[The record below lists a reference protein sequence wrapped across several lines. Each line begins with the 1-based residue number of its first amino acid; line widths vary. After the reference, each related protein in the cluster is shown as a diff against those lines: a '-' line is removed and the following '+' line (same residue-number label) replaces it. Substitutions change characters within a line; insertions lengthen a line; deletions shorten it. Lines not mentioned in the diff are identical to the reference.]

1 MNMSAKKILAA
12 RDPDLRIDL
21 LRGFATWFLFLDHIP
36 HNIVN
41 LVTLRNYGFSGATD
55 VFVFIAGY
63 SAALMFGKMALERG
77 MVVTT
82 TRILRRVWQLYAAYL
97 VLFVIYID
105 VISNVAAQYANTEL
119 FSEYN
124 VTGIVDHP
132 IRTLMY
138 GVMLVARP
146 ANLDVLQ
153 LFVALMAVFPL
164 LLWGMLRRPNIT
176 LAVSVAVYA
185 AARFFGFSLP
195 TLPGGTWYFN
205 PFCWQLLAVLGALF
219 ALNGNKATSAAH
231 RVPLLHIAAEAY
243 LLFALAVMVAAHVPS
258 IAAVMSNFGFDP
270 FSPTDKEDLALYR
283 VVHLLALALLFT
295 YWVPRD
301 WPVLRSRLLQPVMK
315 CGDEWLTSF
324 CVGVFLSFA
333 AHMTLITGPNS
344 VVMQILVSAIGIA
357 TMTAVAY
364 YISWSRRQDLASVLR
379 AKA

>member
-12 RDPDLRIDL
+12 PDRDLRVDL

-36 HNIVN
+36 QNAVN
-41 LVTLRNYGFSGATD
+41 VVTLRNYGFAGAAD
-55 VFVFIAGY
+55 VFVFVAGY
-63 SAALMFGKMALERG
+63 AAALTFGRMALERG
-77 MVVTT
+77 MVVTS

-97 VLFVIYID
+97 VLFVIYVE
-105 VISNVAAQYANTEL
+105 VISNVAAQSANTEL
-119 FSEYN
+119 FDEYN

-132 IRTLMY
+132 IRTLMH
-138 GVMLVARP
+138 GLMLMARP
-146 ANLDVLQ
+146 LNLDVLQ
-153 LFVALMAVFPL
+153 LFVALMAAFPL
-164 LLWGMLRRPNIT
+164 VLWGMLRRPNFT

-185 AARFFGFSLP
+185 AARIFDFNLP
-195 TLPGGTWYFN
+195 TFPSGTWYFN
-205 PFCWQLLAVLGALF
+205 PFCWQLLAVLGAWF
-219 ALNGNKATSAAH
+219 AVNGNKVTAAAH
-231 RVPLLHIAAEAY
+231 RVPLLLIAAEAY
-243 LLFALAVMVAAHVPS
+243 LLFAAAVMIAAHVPS

-270 FSPTDKEDLALYR
+270 FSASDKEDLALYR

-333 AHMTLITGPNS
+333 AHMALITGPNS
-344 VVMQILVSAIGIA
+344 VVMQVLVSAIGIA

-364 YISWSRRQDLASVLR
+364 YISWSRRQDRVPVVR

>member
-1 MNMSAKKILAA
+1 MNMSTKKVLAA
-12 RDPDLRIDL
+12 RDRDLRVDL

-36 HNIVN
+36 HNVVN
-41 LVTLRNYGFSGATD
+41 ILTLRNYGFAGATD

-63 SAALMFGKMALERG
+63 GAALMFGKMALERG
-77 MVVTT
+77 MVVTS

-119 FSEYN
+119 FNEYN

-138 GVMLVARP
+138 GVMLLGRP
-146 ANLDVLQ
+146 LNLDVLQ
-153 LFVALMAVFPL
+153 LFVALMAVFPFV
-164 LLWGMLRRPNIT
+164 LWGMLRRPNIT

-185 AARFFGFSLP
+185 AARVFGFSLP
-195 TLPGGTWYFN
+195 TLPAGTWYFN
-205 PFCWQLLAVLGALF
+205 PFCWQLLAVLGAWF
-219 ALNGNKATSAAH
+219 ALNGNKVTSVAH
-231 RVPLLHIAAEAY
+231 RLPLLRIAAEAY

-270 FSPTDKEDLALYR
+270 FSPTDKEDLAFYR

-301 WPVLRSRLLQPVMK
+301 WPVLRWRLLQPVMK

-333 AHMTLITGPNS
+333 AHMALITGPNS
-344 VVMQILVSAIGIA
+344 VAMQVLVSAIGIA

-364 YISWSRRQDLASVLR
+364 YISWSRRQDHASVLR

>member
-105 VISNVAAQYANTEL
+105 VISNVAAQYATTEL

-124 VTGIVDHP
+124 VTGIIDHP

-138 GVMLVARP
+138 GVMLVGRP

-153 LFVALMAVFPL
+153 LFVALMAVFPFV
-164 LLWGMLRRPNIT
+164 LWGMLRRPNIT

-185 AARFFGFSLP
+185 AARIFGFSLP
-195 TLPGGTWYFN
+195 TLPVGTWYFN
-205 PFCWQLLAVLGALF
+205 PFCWQLLAVLGAWF
-219 ALNGNKATSAAH
+219 ALNGNKATSAVH

-258 IAAVMSNFGFDP
+258 IASFMSNFGFDP

-315 CGDEWLTSF
+315 CGDEWLTCF

-357 TMTAVAY
+357 TLTAVAY

>member
-1 MNMSAKKILAA
+1 MNMSTKKVLAA
-12 RDPDLRIDL
+12 RDRDLRVDL

-36 HNIVN
+36 NNIVN
-41 LVTLRNYGFSGATD
+41 ILTLRNYGFAGATD

-63 SAALMFGKMALERG
+63 GAALMFGKMALERG
-77 MVVTT
+77 MVVTS

-124 VTGIVDHP
+124 VTGIIDHP

-146 ANLDVLQ
+146 VNLDVLQ
-153 LFVALMAVFPL
+153 LFVALMSVFPL
-164 LLWGMLRRPNIT
+164 VLWGMLRRPNVT

-185 AARFFGFSLP
+185 AARIFGFSLP
-195 TLPGGTWYFN
+195 TLPAGSWYFN
-205 PFCWQLLAVLGALF
+205 PFCWQLLAVLGAWF
-219 ALNGNKATSAAH
+219 ALNGNKVTSVAH
-231 RVPLLHIAAEAY
+231 RLPLLRIGAEAY

-258 IAAVMSNFGFDP
+258 IAAVMANFGFDP
-270 FSPTDKEDLALYR
+270 FSPTDKEELALYR

-301 WPVLRSRLLQPVMK
+301 WPVLHSRLLQPVLK

-324 CVGVFLSFA
+324 CIGVFLSFA
-333 AHMTLITGPNS
+333 AHMALITGPNS
-344 VVMQILVSAIGIA
+344 VAMQILVSAIGIA

-364 YISWSRRQDLASVLR
+364 YISWSRRQDHASVLR